1 MQPWLQSILE
11 HFITSKRNFTPL
23 NFHFPNVPTYPHS
36 PRQPV
41 INFCL
46 CCCCCSVTKSYP
58 TLWSHGLQHARLPC
72 PSLSP
77 EVWSNSCPLSW
88 WCYLTISPS
97 HPLAPPSS
105 SSSSFFW
112 GHNCCIYLFIYSIY
126 LFIIFCFW
134 KLITLQCCIDF
145 AIHWH
150 ESTMAVH
157 MFPILNP
164 SPSPSHPSGSSQCSS
179 P

>member
-1 MQPWLQSILE
+1 MQPWPQSILE

-23 NFHFPNVPTYPHS
+23 NCHFPNVPTYPHS

-88 WCYLTISPS
+88 WCCLTIS
-97 HPLAPPSS
+97 SS
-105 SSSSFFW
+105 ASLSSF
-112 GHNCCIYLFIYSIY
+112 C
-126 LFIIFCFW
+126 
-134 KLITLQCCIDF
+134 LQ
-145 AIHWH
+145 
-150 ESTMAVH
+150 S
-157 MFPILNP
+157 FPA
-164 SPSPSHPSGSSQCSS
+164 SGSFPMSQLFAKEMVAKVLELQHQSFQWIFRVDFL
-179 P
+179 